1 MAYEFGISR
10 MAFSEDGKSIVVE
23 ATLRNALKDCPYF
36 TAEQLQGAGDLEP
49 TFLPGVKI
57 AIVGP
62 NGIIA
67 GAQEIDAETAE
78 ANGFALIKSDDETS
92 RWFLVP
98 YNDDTFP
105 EGSTTDLTVQAI
117 PAAEQTPAAE

>member
-36 TAEQLQGAGDLEP
+36 TAEQLQGAGDLKP
-49 TFLPGVKI
+49 TFLPGVKVD
-57 AIVGP
+57 IVGKDGNP
-62 NGIIA
+62 LA
-67 GAQEIDAETAE
+67 DVQEITAE
-78 ANGFALIKSDDETS
+78 QAATYGFTPNVSANETS

-98 YNDDTFP
+98 YNDNSP
-105 EGSTTDLTVQAI
+105 EGTATNLTVQAI
-117 PAAEQTPAAE
+117 PAAEQSPAAE